1 MFKFEREQK
10 VFDFG
15 KIKVGGQP
23 GEYPTVLVGT
33 IFYKGHKI
41 VSDDHKGI
49 FDKDKAEALWNMQLE
64 FSDLTGIP
72 CMLQIVGESSEAMQ
86 KYIEWFANIADAPFL
101 IDSTDPNVRIAGAK
115 FATEIGVHERA
126 IYNSI
131 NPSLTPQEVEA
142 LKNSKIDAA
151 IVLAFNPTD
160 NTVKGRLDILQK
172 GGAGLA
178 KGLLDIAEECGIKRI
193 LIDVAATPLGAG
205 AGATFKAVMAVKAK
219 LGLPAGGAPHNIPSA
234 WPWVKKL
241 WKEMGKDKKEVFSP
255 ADIGSNLVMQIL
267 GADFLL
273 YGPIENAPMIFP
285 STAMVSIIV
294 AEAVSELGISVQ
306 AENHPIKKLV

>member
-1 MFKFEREQK
+1 MFRFEKEQK
-10 VFDFG
+10 VFEFG

-23 GEYPTVLVGT
+23 GEYPPVLVGT

-49 FDKDKAEALWNMQLE
+49 FDKDKAEELWKMQQE

-72 CMLQIVGESSEAMQ
+72 CMLQIVGESSEAMK
-86 KYIEWFANIADAPFL
+86 KYIEWFANISDAPFL

-115 FATEIGVHERA
+115 FATEIGVHSRA

-142 LKNSKIDAA
+142 LRNSKIDSA

-172 GGAGLA
+172 GGAGLS
-178 KGLLDIAEECGIKRI
+178 KGLLDIAAECGIKRI

-205 AGATFKAVMAVKAK
+205 AGATFKSVMAVKAK

-234 WPWVKKL
+234 WPWIKKL
-241 WKEMGKDKKEVFSP
+241 KKERKEVFPP

-285 STAMVSIIV
+285 STAMVSIVV

-306 AENHPIKKLV
+306 AENHPIKRLV